1 MYNKKALTDIV
12 KNLGS
17 AKAPTKK
24 PDIIYDPM
32 GQWTNPGQNTRVPT
46 SDGKITMGSN
56 PETGQPI
63 PFPVFAQPNVGPGV
77 MMQPGQDYTF
87 PGANYVDEFPQVKKG
102 GLVKQPKKYSRSLM
116 AKNILFVKN
125 SLLKKKKSVKNK
137 IFDPNSPYFQDG
149 GTFEIEL
156 DDAEIDQYRK
166 GGYIVEELDTYDGG
180 GEVTINNV
188 TYVKYGDNWVN
199 KNTGVQ
205 VKDEGLIYKLYNTKP
220 TEVTTGNPIK
230 PIPLGS
236 KPIVQ
241 KIKELSKSPLIAN
254 QEEAKRLIKDKEEE
268 NQKLYEIKRQQ
279 DLYNPQLG
287 PDELGG
293 LTYENNKY
301 ENNGIGNTIEF
312 DINRSLGFPMDKAV
326 LAADA
331 ANQYNE
337 DQPDNFRHPN
347 AARYTAEAIANST
360 GNIPYVSNAYGFI
373 GANALGIGHELSTLM
388 FNPNKDNRSLYN
400 KLKEYQE
407 DIYNNY
413 VGSKVGA
420 SDMTPKEKTDYL
432 LYLSNT
438 NQLPDGVVIEKPEKG
453 FSNNMYFKKNKN
465 DKGQYKGSYAKG
477 GEPCPQGF
485 QEDPVTGE
493 CVALPERTQDIQE
506 VRTNQYTPYV
516 TAYEQA
522 NPRDAYVYQKKA
534 DYLKKNKGLN
544 KRYGLSQENFPE
556 NVENKFNKNWEYNRN
571 SAVINQ
577 YAKDNE
583 INPKNHVD
591 IVEKMADKGNVSYDM
606 IANSKYG
613 SKLQP
618 SLWAKSLAGAQE
630 LGNFIVKQSGKQGDV
645 FNIQTPGLTKTEWED
660 IHNSSIGALET
671 ASVLDIPGAVIGN
684 AVADLSI
691 SSGGNYQESPGILSG
706 ELKSN
711 MTPLKATVL
720 NPINYLGFAKSLS
733 ASPKMSKILFT
744 NLINPLNY
752 EAKEKSLPGSPNA
765 AIVGSSQIPQNKYG
779 GLNKFIEGGEPCPQG
794 FQEDPVT
801 GDCVSIMGQTER
813 VQSIEE
819 VPTNQYSKYIAAY
832 EEAHPRDAFVYKKK
846 ADYLKRYK
854 NWNRQA
860 GLSQDNF
867 NTDVEG
873 NFNRNWEYDR
883 NTAVIEQYAKDHG
896 INPKNHVEIVE
907 KMADKGAA
915 SYDMIAHSKYGSKLQ
930 PTMWARTLA
939 GGQELGNFLVKSS
952 GLPALLATGG
962 KDVFNKEIKGLTKK
976 ENKEIHE
983 GNFGALES
991 LAWMD
996 HPGLIIGNALS
1007 NASLASGGGYGDKD
1021 KPGFFSGEFT
1031 SNMDPLKAAL
1041 LNPANYAD
1049 LGLGMV
1055 SPARAG
1061 IRAAS
1066 TLSKFDDIAKG
1077 AKNLVKATANYGN
1090 DEVKLVANARR
1101 SQELDGEAFSIYKGN
1116 KNVGEISGTRS
1127 SNGDFIVSDVGVD
1140 TPFQKQGIGTQAY
1153 KQLNESL
1160 SPGNKVKSWGAFVE
1174 DAGVAPGRNTWQN
1187 LERKGLAK
1195 LNEKGIYEML
1205 PVGNNQYGGLHR
1217 FTDGGPI
1224 KGSQGL
1230 NADFSTNLTA
1240 FINAAKAE
1248 GIDLNIGSGFRT
1260 AEKQKQLWEQA
1271 LKKYGSPEKAR
1282 KWVAPPGKSN
1292 HNRGT
1297 AVDLHS
1303 NGNALGKQKNSKA
1316 TQWAHANAEKYGLNF
1331 RMGHEPWHIEPLKL
1345 SKEQKIKIDSEHQH
1359 SDSEDPDTHVDPN
1372 NIETLSKEGIDM
1384 DKYYQNLVEEQETTD
1399 VDNDYSNWNP
1409 REEVVVDPRIA
1420 QLNAYSK
1427 LMTPSIQNV
1436 NDMLMATKINQQ
1448 QQQKQ
1453 FAKGGYIEV
1462 EANDNDINN
1471 YIKDGYFVEEVSSSS
1486 LPKNKN
1492 GGLHMFAVGGGG
1504 PCPEGQEWDEASQ
1517 SCIDVLPEPVIT
1529 SVPMVNTVPVEQPV
1543 QPETTVKLNDNT
1555 VVRAPIVNNI
1565 EINEEKINVPS
1576 KNNNVIDIQRKLK
1589 AAGYDIG
1596 KSGPNGDG
1604 VDGVMG
1610 NKTRIA
1616 EEAYRAGIPATKIKV
1631 ADPKKPV
1638 IGQTKDYIVNKNL
1651 KDGYLPYL
1659 DSGEEACVKGKKCSA
1674 NVSIKMASLLG
1685 NVTDKS
1691 LWAND
1696 AWFNKSE
1703 ILNKGGDLIYENKE
1717 RDYTKMQKVPRDVW
1731 NKLQVGD
1738 YVQLNRKDT
1747 PTSADFAAETK
1758 PGLKN
1763 EGIEHLGF
1771 IVGKDK
1777 DGTPL
1782 VWHGSETGK
1791 AFIKRIDEP
1800 ISLDDHNK
1808 NTFTYQVASIVRSP
1822 VLKNADFSGLQESA
1836 YYTKLDPNKK
1846 LVSKKGATELQ
1857 SQATNTINKSVGQFK
1872 NVGYKQDDVNYVSQI
1887 LIGGIMSNET
1897 EAGESKSRVVKE
1909 IAATIWKNYLG
1920 QGTSEASVGYYQL
1933 KPHLNFTNK
1942 DGSLNTIGKK
1952 LEKLGVSVDDIGNDI
1967 DSQTKAGTLLLLDIY
1982 SQLKKDKD
1990 FNPKTGLYKNKI
2002 PASYILAKSWQA
2014 GPGWYKEKK
2023 YKKYLD
2029 NFDIDYSNNALK
2041 NLGTV
2046 DVVGQ
2051 NKSARNEYIKHVRPE
2066 VLKYQAQLKIYT
2078 FPGSKSLY
2086 KKDVNGNWYINKNSK
2101 SGKFVKIIDPKGTR
2115 IKNLNKF
2122 AKLKVKSEA
2131 KSKGAWYD
2139 PRSYFKEGGSVV
2151 EEGIVVEADDNDIKN
2166 YLGNGYIVEEID

>member
-17 AKAPTKK
+17 AKAPAKK

-46 SDGKITMGSN
+46 PNGNINMGAN

-87 PGANYVDEFPQVKKG
+87 PGAEYVDEFPQVKKG
-102 GLVKQPKKYSRSLM
+102 GLVKQPKKYSRNLM

-125 SLLKKKKSVKNK
+125 TLLKKKKSVKNK

-149 GTFEIEL
+149 GTFEIEA
-156 DDAEIDQYRK
+156 DDNEIDQYRK
-166 GGYIVEELDTYDGG
+166 GGYIVEELD
-180 GEVTINNV
+180 
-188 TYVKYGDNWVN
+188 
-199 KNTGVQ
+199 
-205 VKDEGLIYKLYNTKP
+205 
-220 TEVTTGNPIK
+220 
-230 PIPLGS
+230 
-236 KPIVQ
+236 
-241 KIKELSKSPLIAN
+241 
-254 QEEAKRLIKDKEEE
+254 
-268 NQKLYEIKRQQ
+268 
-279 DLYNPQLG
+279 
-287 PDELGG
+287 
-293 LTYENNKY
+293 
-301 ENNGIGNTIEF
+301 
-312 DINRSLGFPMDKAV
+312 
-326 LAADA
+326 
-331 ANQYNE
+331 
-337 DQPDNFRHPN
+337 
-347 AARYTAEAIANST
+347 
-360 GNIPYVSNAYGFI
+360 
-373 GANALGIGHELSTLM
+373 
-388 FNPNKDNRSLYN
+388 
-400 KLKEYQE
+400 
-407 DIYNNY
+407 
-413 VGSKVGA
+413 
-420 SDMTPKEKTDYL
+420 DY
-432 LYLSNT
+432 
-438 NQLPDGVVIEKPEKG
+438 
-453 FSNNMYFKKNKN
+453 
-465 DKGQYKGSYAKG
+465 A
-477 GEPCPQGF
+477 
-485 QEDPVTGE
+485 
-493 CVALPERTQDIQE
+493 
-506 VRTNQYTPYV
+506 
-516 TAYEQA
+516 
-522 NPRDAYVYQKKA
+522 
-534 DYLKKNKGLN
+534 
-544 KRYGLSQENFPE
+544 
-556 NVENKFNKNWEYNRN
+556 
-571 SAVINQ
+571 
-577 YAKDNE
+577 
-583 INPKNHVD
+583 
-591 IVEKMADKGNVSYDM
+591 
-606 IANSKYG
+606 
-613 SKLQP
+613 
-618 SLWAKSLAGAQE
+618 
-630 LGNFIVKQSGKQGDV
+630 
-645 FNIQTPGLTKTEWED
+645 
-660 IHNSSIGALET
+660 
-671 ASVLDIPGAVIGN
+671 
-684 AVADLSI
+684 
-691 SSGGNYQESPGILSG
+691 
-706 ELKSN
+706 
-711 MTPLKATVL
+711 
-720 NPINYLGFAKSLS
+720 
-733 ASPKMSKILFT
+733 
-744 NLINPLNY
+744 
-752 EAKEKSLPGSPNA
+752 
-765 AIVGSSQIPQNKYG
+765 
-779 GLNKFIEGGEPCPQG
+779 EGGEACPQG

-801 GDCVSIMGQTER
+801 GDCVVITER
-813 VQSIEE
+813 TQDIQE
-819 VPTNQYSKYIAAY
+819 VSTNQYSPYIAAY
-832 EEAHPRDAFVYKKK
+832 EEAHPRDQFVYKKK
-846 ADYLKRYK
+846 ADYLKRNK
-854 NWNRQA
+854 GLNRKA

-883 NTAVIEQYAKDHG
+883 NSAVIEQFAKDHG

-907 KMADKGAA
+907 KMADKGKT

-930 PTMWARTLA
+930 PSLWTRSLA
-939 GGQELGNFLVKSS
+939 GAQELGNFLVKSS
-952 GLPALLATGG
+952 SLPALLATRG

-996 HPGLIIGNALS
+996 APGAVIGNAVADLS
-1007 NASLASGGGYGDKD
+1007 IASGGNYQES
-1021 KPGFFSGEFT
+1021 PGIFSGELK

-1041 LNPANYAD
+1041 LNPVNYLD

-1055 SPARAG
+1055 GPARAG
-1061 IRAAS
+1061 LKTAS
-1066 TLSKFDDIAKG
+1066 TLSKVDDAMDIVNFGRKANSEGLFKG
-1077 AKNLVKATANYGN
+1077 ALNYGN
-1090 DEVKLVANARR
+1090 DFVQTSKQAGKLKLPKYKNTYRVEHAGFNAPASSDNLTGRWFADSPKEVQFYASKLK
-1101 SQELDGEAFSIYKGN
+1101 DPKT
-1116 KNVGEISGTRS
+1116 GEIIPLGQESPVRIMRERLPEYKIKEQFGAGMPEEARTMSMGR
-1127 SNGDFIVSDVGVD
+1127 GDF
-1140 TPFQKQGIGTQAY
+1140 T
-1153 KQLNESL
+1153 
-1160 SPGNKVKSWGAFVE
+1160 
-1174 DAGVAPGRNTWQN
+1174 DAGLDDLLGSGAGDRFTMGKYTNSDLNAMESAPFLFRQ
-1187 LERKGLAK
+1187 E
-1195 LNEKGIYEML
+1195 EGIL
-1205 PVGNNQYGGLHR
+1205 GADRVNQLRSGNNQGIFSRGNTTTLNNQWDALEHLSNQQKIIDNQSR
-1217 FTDGGPI
+1217 IKQFLPFKDGGPI

-1331 RMGHEPWHIEPLKL
+1331 RMGHEPWHIEPLNL

-1372 NIETLSKEGIDM
+1372 NIEALSKEGIDM
-1384 DKYYQNLVEEQETTD
+1384 DKYYQNLVKEQETTD
-1399 VDNDYSNWNP
+1399 IDNDYSNWDP
-1409 REEVVVDPRIA
+1409 REEVVVDPRIK
-1420 QLNAYSK
+1420 QLDAYSK

-1436 NDMLMATKINQQ
+1436 NDMYLATKINQQ

-1453 FAKGGYIEV
+1453 FAKGGYIELD
-1462 EANDNDINN
+1462 ANDNDINN

-1492 GGLHMFAVGGGG
+1492 GGLHTFAVGGGG

-1517 SCIDVLPEPVIT
+1517 SCVDVLPEPVIT
-1529 SVPMVNTVPVEQPV
+1529 SVPMVNTVPIEQPV
-1543 QPETTVKLNDNT
+1543 QPVVETIQPETTVKLNDNT
-1555 VVRAPIVNNI
+1555 VVKAPIINNI
-1565 EINEEKINVPS
+1565 ETNEEKVNANS
-1576 KNNNVIDIQRKLK
+1576 KKDYVLDIQRKLK
-1589 AAGYDIG
+1589 SAGYDLG

-1610 NKTRIA
+1610 NRTKIA
-1616 EEAYRAGIPATKIKV
+1616 EEAYNAGIPATKIKI

-1638 IGQTKDYIVNKNL
+1638 IGETKNYLVNKNL

-1659 DSGEEACVKGKKCSA
+1659 DSGEESCEKGKGCSA
-1674 NVSIKMASLLG
+1674 NVSIKMASLLS

-1703 ILNKGGDLIYENKE
+1703 ILNKGGDFIYENKE
-1717 RDYTKMQKVPRDVW
+1717 RDYTKMQKVPKDVW

-1747 PTSADFAAETK
+1747 GSSAKFAAQTK

-1782 VWHGSETGK
+1782 VWHGSETGT
-1791 AFIKRIDEP
+1791 AYIQRIDEP
-1800 ISLDDHNK
+1800 LVLHDENKISK
-1808 NTFTYQVASIVRSP
+1808 SNTFTYQVASIVRSP
-1822 VLKNADFSGLQESA
+1822 VLKNADLSGLQESA
-1836 YYTKLDPNKK
+1836 YYTQLDPNKK
-1846 LVSKKGATELQ
+1846 LVPKKGATALQ
-1857 SQATNTINKSVGQFK
+1857 SQATNTINRSVGQFK

-1909 IAATIWKNYLG
+1909 VAATIWKNYLG
-1920 QGTSEASVGYYQL
+1920 QGTSEASIGYYQL

-1990 FNPKTGLYKNKI
+1990 FNTKTGLYKNKI

-2014 GPGWYKEKK
+2014 GAGWYKEKK

-2101 SGKFVKIIDPKGTR
+2101 SGNFVKIIDPKGIR

-2122 AKLKVKSEA
+2122 AKLKVKPKA

-2166 YLGNGYIVEEID
+2166 YLGNGYFVEDVD